1 MPRERRDLTGTII
14 ADRANWTNEE
24 IIVWLDNRKRQEQDT
39 FNRLELEFIENGN
52 RFIESGSRDI

>member
-1 MPRERRDLTGTII
+1 MPRERRDLIGAII
-14 ADRANWTNEE
+14 ADRANWINEE

-52 RFIESGSRDI
+52 